1 MGILWLI
8 NSRDFRDFQKKR
20 VIQDLRKKV
29 FAKITYG
36 KLIILLYSSLINAL
50 SFQEGREAVSKAIY
64 VDSALFL

>member
-8 NSRDFRDFQKKR
+8 NSRDFREKKR
-20 VIQDLRKKV
+20 VIQDPRKKV

-50 SFQEGREAVSKAIY
+50 SFQERREAVSKAVY
-64 VDSALFL
+64 VDSSLFL